1 MAQKDL
7 YRHVIVND
15 DLPTAVREL
24 LAIIGSYR
32 K

>member
-1 MAQKDL
+1 MTQKGR

-15 DLPTAVREL
+15 VLSTAVQEL
-24 LAIIGSYR
+24 VAIIGSYR

>member
-1 MAQKDL
+1 MDQKES

-15 DLPTAVREL
+15 DLPTAVEEL

-32 K
+32 R